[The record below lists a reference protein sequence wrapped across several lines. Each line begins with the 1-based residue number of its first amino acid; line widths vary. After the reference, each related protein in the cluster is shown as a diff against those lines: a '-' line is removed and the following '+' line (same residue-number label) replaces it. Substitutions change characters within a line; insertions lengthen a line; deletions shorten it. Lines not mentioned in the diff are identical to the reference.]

1 MEKVNAKV
9 AEKVLEMVKEKDI
22 TLKSKKIKPE
32 NLVGHAF
39 KDGQIIPNVYKIKV
53 WNRLNTKLY
62 RIVPANNNTDIWL
75 EIDLNGKIIKEIER
89 KYYGLPNRIENL

>member
-9 AEKVLEMVKEKDI
+9 AEKVLEMVKGKGI
-22 TLKSKKIKPE
+22 TLKSKESKPE

-53 WNRLNTKLY
+53 WNHLSTKLY

-75 EIDLNGKIIKEIER
+75 EIDLNGKTIKEIER
-89 KYYGLPNRIENL
+89 KYYGLPNRVKNL